1 MLGTARRLAAGLLLA
16 LWALQELSIASRGA
30 PLVAHASLLLLAI
43 FFVFAFLVA
52 RVAVRVVAGLAL
64 VGGFLLAAKF
74 GMSRSLLNGAH
85 SAGLFIAFL
94 ATMQM
99 FKVSIELGPGVDR
112 TRRAHEAL
120 GPREQHD
127 AMLLRSWLM
136 GSIFAAGTLAIVA
149 PMVGP
154 DRAAGERRAL
164 GQSALQGVGLALLW
178 SPFFVA
184 MAVCTKLSTGI
195 TLGGALANGVAMAL
209 LGLVISHVAFG
220 GRVQSDWVKPLWGVF
235 AATLAMALV
244 ILLIHRLFGFS
255 NSEAIVAAVP
265 LIALGLAFKVVWSSP
280 RAVMQRWFVSLEAIV
295 GEALLVSAS
304 LLLGEVIKDL
314 LALGVVGTPA
324 GMSAWPEPL
333 LIVWPGLAMLALSV
347 AGFHPVIGA
356 SLLFPLQSSL
366 PMLHPVV
373 AAGSVLVGWMLA
385 ILLST
390 FAVPVMFAA
399 TMFRVSARELVQGRA
414 LRFGLLFAPAAW
426 LYLWALNHLLP
437 AVAG

>member
-1 MLGTARRLAAGLLLA
+1 MA
-16 LWALQELSIASRGA
+16 ELSIASRGA
-30 PLVAHASLLLLAI
+30 PLLAHASLLLLAG
-43 FFVFAFLVA
+43 FFVVAFLVA
-52 RVAVRVVAGLAL
+52 RAAVRVVAGLAL
-64 VGGFLLAAKF
+64 VGGLVLAAKF
-74 GMSRSLLNGAH
+74 GMIGSLLNGAH

-99 FKVSIELGPGVDR
+99 FKVSIELGAGLDR

-120 GPREQHD
+120 GAREQHD

-149 PMVGP
+149 PLVGP
-154 DRAAGERRAL
+154 DRACRERRAL

-195 TLGGALANGVAMAL
+195 TLGAALANGLAMAL
-209 LGLVISHVAFG
+209 LGLVISHLAFG
-220 GRVQSDWVKPLWGVF
+220 GRVRSEWVKPLWGVF
-235 AATLAMALV
+235 AASLAMALV
-244 ILLIHRLFGFS
+244 ILLIHRAFGFS

-265 LIALGLAFKVVWSSP
+265 LIAFGVAYKAVRSSP
-280 RAVMQRWFVSLEAIV
+280 RAVMQRWFASLEAIAA
-295 GEALLVSAS
+295 EALLVSAS

-314 LALGVVGTPA
+314 LAQGVVRTPA
-324 GMSAWPEPL
+324 GLSAWPEPL

-373 AAGSVLVGWMLA
+373 AAGSVLIGWMLA
-385 ILLST
+385 VLLST

-399 TMFRVSARELVQGRA
+399 TMFRVSARGLVQGPA

-437 AVAG
+437 AMTT